1 MKAERSPTHGGF
13 PRPLKK
19 THIKEKLRFM
29 KRCHAVVPRT
39 GVKQSWLTEQELNR
53 GGTRV
58 RWCPTAEKKILAEVN
73 ICATQ
78 QEFPQESDKSSDM
91 NVSMTVC
98 SWPVNRTLAKKNI
111 LTKVKY
117 LQKNILIYGLNIPE
131 GLLISMF

>member
-29 KRCHAVVPRT
+29 KRCHAVVPCT

-58 RWCPTAEKKILAEVN
+58 RWCPTAEKKNPSRSKHMCYTAGV
-73 ICATQ
+73 
-78 QEFPQESDKSSDM
+78 SSG
-91 NVSMTVC
+91 V
-98 SWPVNRTLAKKNI
+98 R
-111 LTKVKY
+111 
-117 LQKNILIYGLNIPE
+117 
-131 GLLISMF
+131 